1 MSARILGIV
10 VALIG
15 FGLDQAF
22 KLWMLYGF
30 GIAAKGPLKIAP
42 FFDLVLV
49 WNRGISYGL
58 FQQDGD
64 LGRWVLI
71 GIAAIATVVLS
82 VWIWRN
88 EDRLVGLGL
97 GLILSGAA
105 ANGLDR
111 ILHGAV
117 VDLFHFYWGQ
127 FSWYVFNL
135 ADVAIVA
142 GAAILIYDS
151 FASKNHQTGPNDA
164 AKP

>member
-1 MSARILGIV
+1 MV
-10 VALIG
+10 TLIS

-30 GIAAKGPLKIAP
+30 DIGSKGAVTVAP

-64 LGRWVLI
+64 LGRWILI
-71 GIAAIATVVLS
+71 SIAAIATVVLS

-88 EDRLVGLGL
+88 TDRLVALGL
-97 GLILSGAA
+97 GLILSGAM

-117 VDLFHFYWGQ
+117 VDLFHFYWGT

-151 FASKNHQTGPNDA
+151 FTGKNHEAGPKDA